1 MFLGT
6 FLAKFAEGR
15 RVAVP
20 APLRRDLGE
29 PFILAKWYEDCLVL
43 VAKDSWDALLKR
55 LTGEQKMVVT
65 PVRDTE
71 RFIFGSA
78 YEVLPDDQGR
88 IIIPDRLAS
97 YANLED
103 ELFFIGLGDRI
114 EIWNKGNWLEKEKS
128 LAKDSAAYIEE
139 LARNERKRH

>member
-6 FLAKFAEGR
+6 YLAKFAAGR

-29 PFILAKWYEDCLVL
+29 SFILAKWYEGCLVL
-43 VAKDSWDALLKR
+43 VARDSWEALLKR
-55 LTGEQKMVVT
+55 LTGSQKMLPT

-71 RFIFGSA
+71 RFIFSSA
-78 YEVLPDDQGR
+78 YESVPDDQGR
-88 IIIPDRLAS
+88 IVIPDRLVS

-103 ELFFIGLGDRI
+103 ELYFIGLGDRI
-114 EIWNKGNWLEKEKS
+114 EIWNKESWLEKEKS

-139 LARNERKRH
+139 LARDERKRQ